1 MEEQSIRVEIA
12 GRAYPLTIHQQEEE
26 NVRTVTAQLNE
37 SIHRLKENYPL
48 TDKQDLLAMASLE
61 VATRAMNVAGTPQQ
75 DEVLAELALL
85 EAMLTDAHV

>member
-75 DEVLAELALL
+75 DEVLAELARL

>member
-1 MEEQSIRVEIA
+1 MQEQSIRVEIA
-12 GRAYPLTIHQQEEE
+12 GRGYPLTIHQQEEE

-75 DEVLAELALL
+75 DEVLAELARL